1 MGLPGA
7 NRYSLLF
14 ERKPPCSSCGV
25 PRALQP
31 AGDGNCPLLPAA
43 VADYRGV
50 AADCARR
57 CACYRRAR
65 AGTGTGFE
73 CRKRG
78 QICRAGC
85 RAACQTHRLSQGGED
100 QEARRD
106 GQECLCQDVR
116 RATNASGAVAPRYWQ
131 LAVPAARHCSR
142 YWPLAVPADRHCPRY
157 WPLAVPADRHC
168 PRYWQ
173 LAVPADRHCPRYWQ
187 LAVPA
192 ARH

>member
-14 ERKPPCSSCGV
+14 ERKPPCSCCGV

-50 AADCARR
+50 AAECAGR
-57 CACYRRAR
+57 CAFYRCGSAR
-65 AGTGTGFE
+65 AGTGFE
-73 CRKRG
+73 RRKRR
-78 QICRAGC
+78 QVCRAGC

-106 GQECLCQDVR
+106 GQEFLCEDVR

-131 LAVPAARHCSR
+131 LAVPRGRA
-142 YWPLAVPADRHCPRY
+142 L
-157 WPLAVPADRHC
+157 

-173 LAVPADRHCPRYWQ
+173 LAVPRGAALFALLAACRARGRACRRYWQ
-187 LAVPA
+187 LAAPA